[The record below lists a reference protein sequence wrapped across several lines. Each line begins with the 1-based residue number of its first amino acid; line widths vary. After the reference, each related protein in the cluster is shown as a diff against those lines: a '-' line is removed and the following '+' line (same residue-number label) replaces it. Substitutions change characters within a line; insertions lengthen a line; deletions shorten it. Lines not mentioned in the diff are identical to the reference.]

1 MRRIWLALLLVM
13 ACGDPISG
21 AGNCTELLE
30 ATQAAA
36 AELPDGSFPGLHGD
50 ERVAALDD
58 FYAQWE
64 ALEVT
69 VEAKAKEMIGPAVE
83 RGAELE
89 AMFCAEALEAAR
101 PPIAQVFEN
110 VAGQLGTTTVP

>member
-1 MRRIWLALLLVM
+1 MRRLLPLLLIV
-13 ACGDPISG
+13 ACGNPISG

-58 FYAQWE
+58 YYAEWE
-64 ALEVT
+64 ALEVK
-69 VEAKAKEMIGPAVE
+69 VEAKAQEMIGPAVE

-89 AMFCAEALEAAR
+89 ALFCAEAMEAAR
-101 PPIAQVFEN
+101 SPVAQVFEN
-110 VAGQLGTTTVP
+110 VAGQLGTTTIP